1 MPLVHAGA
9 LRKRWRYVGV
19 YGEDLMLCAARAA
32 IGPFTQTFWAAWDR
46 KSGRLLENTRLR
58 PGGGEVELEGFEVR
72 IRARDLR
79 ADLTLGEG
87 QPVEAICPSGRGWGW
102 TEKRAGIPVRGTVE
116 MKGRKRAVEALGVD
130 DQSAGYHQR
139 HTSWFWSAGVGG
151 ATDGRPVAWNLVTG
165 INDPPRNSER
175 GIWVDGEPHEPE
187 PVVFEGLGGVA
198 FAGGEQMAFESEA
211 ERARDENLLLFRSRY
226 RHQFGTFAGSLDGI
240 DLDWGLGV
248 MEEHEARW

>member
-1 MPLVHAGA
+1 MRSGS
-9 LRKRWRYVGV
+9 
-19 YGEDLMLCAARAA
+19 
-32 IGPFTQTFWAAWDR
+32 GP
-46 KSGRLLENTRLR
+46 
-58 PGGGEVELEGFEVR
+58 
-72 IRARDLR
+72 RDVR

-87 QPVEAICPSGRGWGW
+87 QPVEAICPSGGGWGW
-102 TEKRAGIPVRGTVE
+102 TREARRASRSSGTVE
-116 MKGRKRAVEALGVD
+116 IRGASGRSKRLGSTTSRPATT
-130 DQSAGYHQR
+130 SATPAGSGQR
-139 HTSWFWSAGVGG
+139 GWAARPTA
-151 ATDGRPVAWNLVTG
+151 APVAWNLVTG

-211 ERARDENLLLFRSRY
+211 ERARDENLILFRSRY

-240 DLDWGLGV
+240 DLAWGLGV